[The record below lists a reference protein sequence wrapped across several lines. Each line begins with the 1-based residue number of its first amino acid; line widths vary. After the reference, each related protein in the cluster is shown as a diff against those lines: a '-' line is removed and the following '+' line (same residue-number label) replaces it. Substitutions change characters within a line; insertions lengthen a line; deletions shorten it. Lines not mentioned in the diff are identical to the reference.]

1 MATNSNKNPFD
12 WMKTAQF
19 IIFCLSCVIGVIMW
33 YYAQQD
39 KLERDLA
46 DKYVSKYEQQLL
58 TQRIDNLE
66 DTIRNFKTDVGS
78 RISKMEST
86 NEEIIGFITDI
97 RLTLASMQRDNH

>member
-1 MATNSNKNPFD
+1 
-12 WMKTAQF
+12 
-19 IIFCLSCVIGVIMW
+19 MW

-86 NEEIIGFITDI
+86 NEEIIGLITDI
-97 RLTLASMQRDNH
+97 RLTLASMQRDNHWKI

>member
-1 MATNSNKNPFD
+1 
-12 WMKTAQF
+12 
-19 IIFCLSCVIGVIMW
+19 MW

-66 DTIRNFKTDVGS
+66 DTIRNFKIDVGS
-78 RISKMEST
+78 RISKMERT
-86 NEEIIGFITDI
+86 NEEIIDLITDI
-97 RLTLASMQRDNH
+97 RLTLASMQRD